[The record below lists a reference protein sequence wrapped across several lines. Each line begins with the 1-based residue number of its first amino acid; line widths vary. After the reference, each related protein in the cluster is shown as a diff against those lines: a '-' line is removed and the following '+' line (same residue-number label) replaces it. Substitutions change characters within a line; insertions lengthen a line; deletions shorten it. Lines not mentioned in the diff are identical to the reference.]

1 MASPTESGFLL
12 PQAPTTGRHLQWY
25 TKCCQNVCLPSKL
38 AILIILWTAIVGTMY
53 SFILT
58 IVVIAVYTNPL
69 TMTSIPEYASLLY
82 AILTLAMVFYPL
94 SGFMADVCCGRLK
107 VVVFS
112 LYLLSIC
119 GLLIC
124 FLEIVALAINLE
136 SEHYYSVFQNF
147 HEKVVYRFLF
157 TFTLI
162 AIVLFIIGLAGFQ
175 ANYIQLGLDQ
185 LFEAPSKYLALF
197 IHYSTWA
204 FHIGSLPLQTT
215 VAFFYCSYFLNL
227 SAGVGFVTA
236 TPCVITCMLII
247 LLVITRWKRQWFY
260 SEPGQENPYRTVF
273 KIINFARKHKYP
285 LQRSAFTYSDH
296 NIPSRIDFA
305 KEMYGGPFSV
315 EQVENVK
322 TFLRI
327 LLTLL
332 ALGPV
337 FSLEVPASYFVFP
350 LFGLHLLHY
359 HRYFGKDFCGGSELL
374 WETIFVGTGSFRT
387 ILSMLCFFPI
397 YVWIVISLL
406 HNKLK
411 TLFTRILTGIV
422 LCLLGII
429 SLLVIDSVGHSLISS
444 GKHEAYNNTQCLF
457 QVYRT
462 NTTISYPA
470 LNLHW
475 SVLIPLNLLLG
486 IGPLIVTTTSL
497 EFISAQSPQSM
508 KGLLIGV
515 FFAIRGLFHFLNSI
529 IIFPFSLNQPRV
541 ALESTAVSCGFVY
554 LLFTCVGG
562 LIGLILFSVAAKKY
576 RYRERDEGLFCQL
589 DVEEIHERYI
599 TQNCVSLDNS
609 ALDDSTE

>member
-1 MASPTESGFLL
+1 MASESRFLL
-12 PQAPTTGRHLQWY
+12 PQAPTTSGHLQWY
-25 TKCCQNVCLPSKL
+25 SRCCQNVCLPSKA
-38 AILIILWTAIVGTMY
+38 AILIILWTAIIGTMY
-53 SFILT
+53 YFILS
-58 IVVIAVYTNPL
+58 VAVIAIYTNPL
-69 TMTSIPEYASLLY
+69 TTTSIPEYASLLY
-82 AILTLAMVFYPL
+82 AILALAMVFYPL
-94 SGFMADVCCGRLK
+94 SGFLADVCCGRLK
-107 VVVFS
+107 IVILS
-112 LYLLSIC
+112 LCLLSIC
-119 GLLIC
+119 GLLVC
-124 FLEIVALAINLE
+124 FVEIIALAINLE
-136 SEHYYSVFQNF
+136 SENYYSIFQNF
-147 HEKVVYRFLF
+147 HEEIVYRFLF
-157 TFTLI
+157 TFMLI
-162 AIVLFIIGLAGFQ
+162 TIVLFIVGLAGFQ
-175 ANYIQLGLDQ
+175 ANYVQLGLDQ

-197 IHYSTWA
+197 IHCATWA
-204 FHIGSLPLQTT
+204 FHIGSLPLQVS

-227 SAGVGFVTA
+227 SLAVAFVFA
-236 TPCVITCMLII
+236 TPCIATSVLIT
-247 LLVITRWKRQWFY
+247 LLVVARWKRQWFY

-273 KIINFARKHKYP
+273 KVINFARKHKYP

-305 KEMYGGPFSV
+305 KERYGGPFSV

-327 LLTLL
+327 LLMLL
-332 ALGPV
+332 TLGPV

-350 LFGLHLLHY
+350 LFGLHVLHY
-359 HRYFGKDFCGGSELL
+359 HRHFGKDFCGGSDLL
-374 WETIFVGTGSFRT
+374 WETIFVGTGSFKT
-387 ILSMLCFFPI
+387 MLSMLCFFPI
-397 YVWIVISLL
+397 YIWITISLL

-429 SLLVIDSVGHSLISS
+429 SLLVIDSMGHSLVSS
-444 GKHEAYNNTQCLF
+444 GKHESYNNSQCMF

-470 LNLHW
+470 LNMHW

-486 IGPLIVTTTSL
+486 IGPLIIVTTSL

-529 IIFPFSLNQPRV
+529 VIFPFSLNQPRV
-541 ALESTAVSCGFVY
+541 EFENTAVSCGSVY

-599 TQNCVSLDNS
+599 TQNCVHLDNS
-609 ALDDSTE
+609 ALDDSTD